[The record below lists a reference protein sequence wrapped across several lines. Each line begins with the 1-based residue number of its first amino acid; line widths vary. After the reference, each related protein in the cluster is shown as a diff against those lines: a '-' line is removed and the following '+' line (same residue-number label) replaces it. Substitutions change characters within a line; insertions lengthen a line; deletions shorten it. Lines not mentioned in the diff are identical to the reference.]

1 MEKMSFL
8 TLRASGLSI
17 NNTFSL
23 IKSSVDISIPVQS
36 YLGEIVNVALI
47 KLIADNEN
55 FGEQIN
61 KNQKSGLTDDLKPL
75 DKDRDDIEYEINRD
89 VTYHFKGSDP
99 AKKAAAQT
107 LKLFLTPYWNAA
119 KLPLNTQTGV
129 ISEMLS
135 KYKASPE
142 LIGAAQ
148 ILGIDA
154 KFVKLEVK
162 NNAFDIVY
170 KNRNDEAPDH
180 QISGSSLKPAAVE
193 SYNTF
198 CTAMEQAVNL
208 TPNDQLIVL
217 FYKLD
222 DFRKTYH
229 ALGGN
234 GKYVPPT
241 PEAPAK

>member
-1 MEKMSFL
+1 MKKMSFSV
-8 TLRASGLSI
+8 LRSSGLSV

-23 IKSSVDISIPVQS
+23 IKSSIDISIPVQS
-36 YLGEIVNVALI
+36 YLGETVNVALT
-47 KLIADNEN
+47 KLITDNGS

-75 DKDRDDIEYEINRD
+75 DKDRDDVEYEINRD

-107 LKLFLTPYWNAA
+107 LKLFLTPYWNAT

-129 ISEMLS
+129 VSEMLS

-148 ILGIDA
+148 LLGIEA
-154 KFVKLEVK
+154 KFASLEMK

-180 QISGSSLKPAAVE
+180 QTSGSSLKPAVVE

-198 CTAMEQAVNL
+198 CAVLEQAVNL
-208 TPNDQLIVL
+208 TPNDQIIAL

-222 DFRKTYH
+222 DYRKKYH
-229 ALGGN
+229 ALGGT
-234 GKYVPPT
+234 GKDVPPVNG
-241 PEAPAK
+241 AAK

>member
-1 MEKMSFL
+1 MKKMSFSV
-8 TLRASGLSI
+8 LRSSGLSV

-23 IKSSVDISIPVQS
+23 IKSSIDISIPVQS
-36 YLGEIVNVALI
+36 YLGETVNVALT
-47 KLIADNEN
+47 KLITDNES

-75 DKDRDDIEYEINRD
+75 DKDRDDVEYEINRD

-107 LKLFLTPYWNAA
+107 LKLFLTPYWNAT

-129 ISEMLS
+129 VSEMLS

-148 ILGIDA
+148 LLGIEA
-154 KFVKLEVK
+154 KFASLEMK

-180 QISGSSLKPAAVE
+180 QTSGSS
-193 SYNTF
+193 
-198 CTAMEQAVNL
+198 
-208 TPNDQLIVL
+208 
-217 FYKLD
+217 
-222 DFRKTYH
+222 
-229 ALGGN
+229 
-234 GKYVPPT
+234 
-241 PEAPAK
+241 